1 MGGGGLMD
9 WELTNRGLM
18 LQQVWHDGDPCLFSK
33 TISAEHGFQIIL
45 QGTSLNELVT
55 YSCTYK
61 LSWILYA
68 RVIYVIFILWMS
80 FTCKLLNSFCR
91 CTIILVGFFSL
102 VLVGFQS
109 FHLPRFSVPC
119 NKIYTHHFGSY
130 KISKRTCFFPS
141 LRYTINWWPWAS
153 QCNLTSRVIKAFHAT
168 TRKFCYPIQTI
179 KPFHACPKLLHFNY
193 RDLNLTVFK

>member
-1 MGGGGLMD
+1 MSGGNRDWVRPGTYCWPLWGVGGLMD
-9 WELTNRGLM
+9 WELTNRGHM

-91 CTIILVGFFSL
+91 CTIILVFFKLSACRIFSHFIYQD
-102 VLVGFQS
+102 FQS
-109 FHLPRFSVPC
+109 H
-119 NKIYTHHFGSY
+119 
-130 KISKRTCFFPS
+130 
-141 LRYTINWWPWAS
+141 
-153 QCNLTSRVIKAFHAT
+153 VIKFIHIISDHT
-168 TRKFCYPIQTI
+168 WSVNEPVF
-179 KPFHACPKLLHFNY
+179 FLHL
-193 RDLNLTVFK
+193 DIP